1 MDIWKDSIQKDIEQ
15 VKMQQELMKKEIS
28 DLQTKDALQDQ
39 QIESIKD
46 SLKDIKGDTT
56 WLRRAIT
63 NAIIAATI
71 GGAVA
76 IFYAAIKNF

>member
-1 MDIWKDSIQKDIEQ
+1 MDIWQQSIQKDIDD
-15 VKMQQELMKKEIS
+15 LKKEQS
-28 DLQTKDALQDQ
+28 DIKSNIKRLQEKELIQDYKIGN
-39 QIESIKD
+39 IEET
-46 SLKDIKGDTT
+46 LKDIKEDTK

-63 NAIIAATI
+63 NALIVALI